1 MNINIVLL
9 MLFSNTSN
17 INNMAK
23 KDFKNS
29 INQTNIPAKSGIQG
43 LFSTTDDLGNS
54 DDSSISLKAKEVT
67 LVTAITS
74 VILSDLDLKDVR
86 QTFIIRNDY
95 LERLKDYVHHKRQAG
110 YSFYTQK
117 EALQEALE
125 AFFSSL
131 DVPTRPDFIKEAEQ
145 KRANR
150 IKKSL

>member
-9 MLFSNTSN
+9 VLLSNTSN

-54 DDSSISLKAKEVT
+54 DESATSLKVKEVT
-67 LVTAITS
+67 PVISVT
-74 VILSDLDLKDVR
+74 LSDLDLKDVR

-95 LERLKDYVHHKRQAG
+95 LEKLKDYVHHKRQAG

-125 AFFSSL
+125 AFFSL
-131 DVPTRPDFIKEAEQ
+131 QDVPTRPDFIKEAEQ

>member
-9 MLFSNTSN
+9 ILLSNTSN

-43 LFSTTDDLGNS
+43 LFSTTDDLSNS
-54 DDSSISLKAKEVT
+54 DESTTSLKVKKVT
-67 LVTAITS
+67 PVISVT
-74 VILSDLDLKDVR
+74 LSDLDLKDVR

-95 LERLKDYVHHKRQAG
+95 LEKLKDYVHHKRQAG

-125 AFFSSL
+125 AFFSL
-131 DVPTRPDFIKEAEQ
+131 QDVPTRPDFIKEAEQ

>member
-1 MNINIVLL
+1 
-9 MLFSNTSN
+9 
-17 INNMAK
+17 MAK

-54 DDSSISLKAKEVT
+54 DESTTSLKVKEVT
-67 LVTAITS
+67 PVISVT
-74 VILSDLDLKDVR
+74 LSDLDLKDVR

-95 LERLKDYVHHKRQAG
+95 LEKLKDYVHHKRQAG

-125 AFFSSL
+125 AFFSL
-131 DVPTRPDFIKEAEQ
+131 QDVPTRPDFIKEAEQ

>member
-9 MLFSNTSN
+9 ILLSNTSN

-29 INQTNIPAKSGIQG
+29 INQTNIPSKSGIQG

-54 DDSSISLKAKEVT
+54 DESSTSLKAKEVT
-67 LVTAITS
+67 PVISVT
-74 VILSDLDLKDVR
+74 LSDLDLKDVR

-95 LERLKDYVHHKRQAG
+95 LEKLKDYVHHKRQAG

-125 AFFSSL
+125 AFFSL
-131 DVPTRPDFIKEAEQ
+131 QDVPTRPDFIKEAEQ

>member
-9 MLFSNTSN
+9 VLLSNTSN

-54 DDSSISLKAKEVT
+54 DESTISLKVKEVT
-67 LVTAITS
+67 PIISVT
-74 VILSDLDLKDVR
+74 LSELDLKDVR

-95 LERLKDYVHHKRQAG
+95 LEKLKDYVHHKRQAG

-125 AFFSSL
+125 AFFSLL
-131 DVPTRPDFIKEAEQ
+131 DVPTRPDFIREAEQ

>member
-1 MNINIVLL
+1 
-9 MLFSNTSN
+9 
-17 INNMAK
+17 MAK

-43 LFSTTDDLGNS
+43 LFSTTDDLSNS
-54 DDSSISLKAKEVT
+54 DESTTSLKVKKVT
-67 LVTAITS
+67 PVISVT
-74 VILSDLDLKDVR
+74 LSDLDLKDVR

-95 LERLKDYVHHKRQAG
+95 LEKLKDYVHHKRQAG

-125 AFFSSL
+125 AFFSL
-131 DVPTRPDFIKEAEQ
+131 QDVPTRPDFIKEAEQ

>member
-1 MNINIVLL
+1 
-9 MLFSNTSN
+9 
-17 INNMAK
+17 MAK

-43 LFSTTDDLGNS
+43 LFSTTDDLGTTGES
-54 DDSSISLKAKEVT
+54 TISLKVKEVT
-67 LVTAITS
+67 PIISVT
-74 VILSDLDLKDVR
+74 LSDLDLKDVR

-95 LERLKDYVHHKRQAG
+95 LEKLKDYVHHKRQAG

-125 AFFSSL
+125 AFFSLL

>member
-1 MNINIVLL
+1 
-9 MLFSNTSN
+9 
-17 INNMAK
+17 MAK

-54 DDSSISLKAKEVT
+54 DESITSLKVKEVT
-67 LVTAITS
+67 PVISVT
-74 VILSDLDLKDVR
+74 LSDLDLKDVR

-95 LERLKDYVHHKRQAG
+95 LEKLKDYVHHKRQAG

-125 AFFSSL
+125 AFFSL
-131 DVPTRPDFIKEAEQ
+131 QDVPTRPDFIKEAEQ

>member
-9 MLFSNTSN
+9 ILLSNTSN

-54 DDSSISLKAKEVT
+54 DESTTSLKVKEVT
-67 LVTAITS
+67 PVISVT
-74 VILSDLDLKDVR
+74 LSDLDLKDVR

-95 LERLKDYVHHKRQAG
+95 LEKLKDYVHHKRQAG

-125 AFFSSL
+125 AFFSL
-131 DVPTRPDFIKEAEQ
+131 QDVPTRPDFIKEAEQ

>member
-1 MNINIVLL
+1 
-9 MLFSNTSN
+9 
-17 INNMAK
+17 MAK

-54 DDSSISLKAKEVT
+54 DESGIPLKVKEVT
-67 LVTAITS
+67 PIISVT
-74 VILSDLDLKDVR
+74 LSDLDLKDVR

-95 LERLKDYVHHKRQAG
+95 LEKLKDYVHHKRQAG

-125 AFFSSL
+125 AFFSLL

>member
-9 MLFSNTSN
+9 MLLSNTSN

-43 LFSTTDDLGNS
+43 LFSTTDDLGTTGES
-54 DDSSISLKAKEVT
+54 TISLKVKEVT
-67 LVTAITS
+67 PIISVT
-74 VILSDLDLKDVR
+74 LSDLDLKDVR

-95 LERLKDYVHHKRQAG
+95 LEKLKDYVHHKRQAG

-125 AFFSSL
+125 AFFSL
-131 DVPTRPDFIKEAEQ
+131 LEVPTRPDFIKEAEQ

>member
-1 MNINIVLL
+1 
-9 MLFSNTSN
+9 
-17 INNMAK
+17 MAK
-23 KDFKNS
+23 KNFKNS

-54 DDSSISLKAKEVT
+54 DESSTSLKAKEVT
-67 LVTAITS
+67 PVISVT
-74 VILSDLDLKDVR
+74 LSDLDLKDVR

-95 LERLKDYVHHKRQAG
+95 LEKLKDYVHHKRQAG

-125 AFFSSL
+125 AFFSLL

-145 KRANR
+145 KRASR

>member
-9 MLFSNTSN
+9 ILLGNTSN

-54 DDSSISLKAKEVT
+54 DESTTSLKVKEVT
-67 LVTAITS
+67 PVISVT
-74 VILSDLDLKDVR
+74 LSDLDLKDVR

-95 LERLKDYVHHKRQAG
+95 LEKLKDYVHHKRQAG

-125 AFFSSL
+125 AFFSL
-131 DVPTRPDFIKEAEQ
+131 QDVPTRPDFIKEAEQ